1 MSKQRRILDKKREY
15 QQKQLAGKKFMSLD
29 EYREFY
35 DRGKVKKIILSDIDM
50 NFPISIDDNNDSKM

>member
-1 MSKQRRILDKKREY
+1 MSKQSKIQEKRRMYLE
-15 QQKQLAGKKFMSLD
+15 KQLKGKKFMSLD

-50 NFPISIDDNNDSKM
+50 NFPVSIDDNNDSKM